1 MSEFIGRKREL
12 ETMNNLYNRSGFQ
25 MTVMYGR
32 RRVGKS
38 TLLQHFIEGKK
49 AIFYTAVRTSPQRN
63 LELLG
68 ARVIE
73 ALAPDLKEFSFKSYD
88 QLFSFLGEKC
98 KDERIVFIL
107 DEFPYMA
114 ESDKYLLSVLQKYI
128 DTSWLNGNMYLFI
141 CGSSV
146 SFMEDEVLS
155 EKSPLFGRRTSQI
168 ALKPFDYRE
177 SALFVPDYSSE
188 EKAIVYGVTGGIA
201 KYLSLFDKKL
211 SLDEN
216 LIELFFSNHGYMYE
230 EPVNLLSQEFRNISS
245 YSAVIEAI
253 ASGRTRLNE
262 IADLTK
268 IDASTVSHAIKN
280 LVETGI
286 LKKEFAITEENNK
299 KKIRYSLSD
308 HMFRFW
314 FQFIAPYMDV
324 ISLGEG
330 RLHYENIVKPR
341 ISQYMGEVF
350 EDMCR
355 YYTLL
360 LGVKNKLPCLITKTG
375 KWWGTNPNKKEET
388 DIDVVGLDLINKNA
402 VLGECK
408 FKNELL
414 DKKVFESLKERLGLI
429 DSRYKTVKF
438 LLFSKSGFSDWII
451 ENKDKEDIITIDLN
465 KMYSNDLSL

>member
-1 MSEFIGRKREL
+1 
-12 ETMNNLYNRSGFQ
+12 
-25 MTVMYGR
+25 MYG
-32 RRVGKS
+32 
-38 TLLQHFIEGKK
+38 L
-49 AIFYTAVRTSPQRN
+49 
-63 LELLG
+63 
-68 ARVIE
+68 
-73 ALAPDLKEFSFKSYD
+73 
-88 QLFSFLGEKC
+88 
-98 KDERIVFIL
+98 
-107 DEFPYMA
+107 
-114 ESDKYLLSVLQKYI
+114 
-128 DTSWLNGNMYLFI
+128 
-141 CGSSV
+141 
-146 SFMEDEVLS
+146 
-155 EKSPLFGRRTSQI
+155 
-168 ALKPFDYRE
+168 
-177 SALFVPDYSSE
+177 
-188 EKAIVYGVTGGIA
+188 
-201 KYLSLFDKKL
+201 
-211 SLDEN
+211 
-216 LIELFFSNHGYMYE
+216 
-230 EPVNLLSQEFRNISS
+230 
-245 YSAVIEAI
+245 
-253 ASGRTRLNE
+253 
-262 IADLTK
+262 
-268 IDASTVSHAIKN
+268 
-280 LVETGI
+280 GI